1 MEDQIGTVLHWS
13 QKETKQAKSKD
24 EVIRRNL
31 DRIRVSATTSRPSN
45 PSRHNQVSL
54 IKNKQKNYPHVGV
67 TVISIIP
74 QVLNVQ
80 FR

>member
-1 MEDQIGTVLHWS
+1 MKRRKEMS
-13 QKETKQAKSKD
+13 QLKETMRLENEEQERLWDRKQ
-24 EVIRRNL
+24 
-31 DRIRVSATTSRPSN
+31 
-45 PSRHNQVSL
+45 
-54 IKNKQKNYPHVGV
+54 KQKNYPHVGV